1 MTLMVLAPNVAR
13 ADEGMWLLSLIGK
26 NYDDMRRAGFQL
38 TPEDIYSVNQNC
50 LKDAI
55 VGLGNAGQPFWHFC
69 TGEIISSKGLVS
81 TNHHCGYGKLQEHS
95 TVEHDY
101 LRDGFWAYTM
111 EQELPNPGLTASILV
126 RMEDVTAQV
135 TQSITDDMSESDR
148 ATAIKRACKEIEEK
162 AVEGTQYAA
171 QVKPMFNGNQFFLF
185 VHIIYRDVRLVGA
198 PPSSMGKF
206 GGDTDNWSWPR
217 HTCDFSM
224 FRIYTAP
231 DGSPADY
238 SKDNVPLKPKHHLP
252 VSAGELNDGDFAM
265 VMGFPG
271 TTNRF
276 LTSYGLAET
285 MDVTNKLRY
294 ELRTVKINILRD
306 EMAADQAT
314 RIKYASKYASCSN
327 YWKYS
332 NEQNKALRN
341 LNTMEV
347 KQQLEQEYSDWAR
360 FQRNPKYN
368 DALGLIRE
376 GYAARRNA
384 QEAQMYLYEGILGG
398 PEAVLFAAQ
407 MGRAFKAR
415 IEAAQPEAK
424 GLVQK
429 AKGMVS
435 KKAEVDLGAY
445 RTRIAAFYK
454 DYDEQVDR
462 RLSAAL
468 FGYVYAHIAADQC
481 PQFLLKAQKKYK
493 GDWTKYVDDL
503 YKKSLFANQESLA
516 KFMENP
522 SAKQLDDD
530 PLVKVGNEVL
540 DQYIALSGSVP
551 RQTGEN
557 LQRGIRSFTDG
568 ILQINDGKKL
578 MAPDANSTIRLTY
591 GNVMSYEP
599 KDGVSYHYYTTMDG
613 VIQKEDPENA
623 EFNVPERL
631 KKLYKEKNFGSYAN
645 RKGEMPACFIT
656 NNDITGGNSGSPVI
670 NGKGVLI
677 GLAFDGNSEAMSGDI
692 DFEENLQHCICL
704 DSRYMLW
711 VIDVYAGA
719 KNLIAEMDIVR

>member
-1 MTLMVLAPNVAR
+1 MKIRTLVIAMALMTLAPSVAR

-69 TGEIISSKGLVS
+69 TGEIISSQGLVS
-81 TNHHCGYGKLQEHS
+81 TNHHCGYGQLQKHS

-111 EQELPNPGLTASILV
+111 DRELPNPGLTASVLV
-126 RMEDVTAQV
+126 RMEDVTAKV
-135 TQSITDDMSESDR
+135 TANLSDDMSEADR
-148 ATAIKRACKEIEEK
+148 AAAIKKVCATIEEE

-217 HTCDFSM
+217 HTCDFSL

-271 TTNRF
+271 TTNHF

-294 ELRTVKINILRD
+294 EIRTVKINILRD

-332 NEQNKALRN
+332 NEQNKALKN
-341 LNTMEV
+341 LNTMGV
-347 KQQLEQEYSDWAR
+347 KQQVEKEYTEWAR
-360 FQRNPKYN
+360 FQKSPKYD
-368 DALGLIRE
+368 DALGLIRQ
-376 GYAARRNA
+376 GYAARREVK
-384 QEAQMYLYEGILGG
+384 EAQQYLYEGILSGA
-398 PEAVLFAAQ
+398 EAPLFAAR
-407 MGRAFKAR
+407 MARAF
-415 IEAAQPEAK
+415 AK
-424 GLVQK
+424 ELDEN
-429 AKGMVS
+429 
-435 KKAEVDLGAY
+435 KKADLSRY
-445 RTRIAAFYK
+445 RGQIANFYK

-462 RLSAAL
+462 RLAAAL
-468 FGYVYAHIAADQC
+468 FGYVYSHMDPAKC
-481 PQFLLKAQKKYK
+481 PEFLTKAQKKYK
-493 GDWTKYVDDL
+493 GDWTKYVDQL
-503 YKKSLFANQESLA
+503 YKGSIFANAETLA
-516 KFMENP
+516 KFMDKPNAKKAEN
-522 SAKQLDDD
+522 D
-530 PLVKVGNEVL
+530 PLANVGSQAL
-540 DQYIALSGSVP
+540 DYYLALNAAVP
-551 RQTGEN
+551 KQTSDN
-557 LQRGIRSFTDG
+557 LQRGIRDFTDG
-568 ILQINDGKKL
+568 ILQINDGRKL
-578 MAPDANSTIRLTY
+578 MSPDANSTIRLTY
-591 GNVMSYEP
+591 GNVMSYDP
-599 KDGVSYHYYTTMDG
+599 KDGVSYRYYTTIDG

-623 EFNVPERL
+623 EFEVPARL
-631 KKLYKEKNFGSYAN
+631 KELYKAKNFGPYTN
-645 RKGEMPACFIT
+645 RKGEMPTCFIT

-670 NGKGVLI
+670 NAKGVLI

-692 DFEENLQHCICL
+692 DFEENLQRCICL

-711 VIDVYAGA
+711 VIDIYAGA